1 MLFWENIKF
10 AFNALFANKVRT
22 LLTMLGIIIGVF
34 AVTILIGIG
43 DGLRGE
49 FSQQVESL
57 GSNVLVVTPG
67 KVDETTF
74 NPAASFGV
82 STLTVDD
89 LRAIQEN
96 VPTIEKSAPL
106 TLLSGTIIFNG
117 KAVAN
122 LLPISTT
129 PNYFSILENELAA
142 GEYFTEENLQN
153 KDRFVVI
160 GGAAAEAIFR
170 GGEEDARNEEE
181 LAKDAVAKK
190 IELLGEEF
198 TIMGV
203 LKEKED
209 ALNFGGSDTN
219 QVVLVP
225 RDTATEI
232 TGETV
237 VYRIVNKVR
246 TAEDVDMAKQQVFDT
261 ILELHHGIEDF
272 SVLTQDDV
280 LGVFNTFFNLL
291 SQAIIG
297 IAAISLIVGGI
308 GIMNIMLVS
317 VTERTREIGL
327 RKAIGASG
335 GNIMF
340 QFLVEASTISVF
352 GGLIG
357 VGLSL
362 IAAPL
367 IEQFFE
373 IPTNIT
379 FEAIIVA
386 FVISV
391 LTGILFGIMPAS
403 KAARKSPI
411 EALRYE

>member
-1 MLFWENIKF
+1 
-10 AFNALFANKVRT
+10 
-22 LLTMLGIIIGVF
+22 MLGIIIGVS

-67 KVDETTF
+67 KLDEKNF
-74 NPAASFGV
+74 NPSASFGV
-82 STLTVDD
+82 STLTIDD
-89 LRAIQEN
+89 LNAIQEK
-96 VPTIEKSAPL
+96 VPSIEKSAPL

-117 KAVAN
+117 KAVVN

-129 PNYFSILENELAA
+129 QNYFSILENELAA
-142 GEYFTEENLQN
+142 GKYFTEETLQN
-153 KDRFVVI
+153 KERVVVM
-160 GGAAAEAIFR
+160 GGKAAEQVFR
-170 GGEEDARNEEE
+170 GGEDDTRTEEE
-181 LAKDAVAKK
+181 LARDAIEKK
-190 IELLGEEF
+190 IELIGEEF
-198 TIMGV
+198 TVIGV
-203 LKEKED
+203 MKKKED

-237 VYRIVNKVR
+237 VYRIINRVKS
-246 TAEDVDMAKQQVFDT
+246 AEDVDATKQEVRET
-261 ILELHHGIEDF
+261 IIEQHHGIEDF
-272 SVLTQDDV
+272 TVLTQDDV
-280 LGVFNTFFNLL
+280 LSVFNSFFNLL

-340 QFLVEASTISVF
+340 QFLVEASAISVV
-352 GGLIG
+352 GGSVG

-362 IAAPL
+362 LSGPL
-367 IEQFFE
+367 ITKFFD
-373 IPTNIT
+373 IPTKIT
-379 FEAIIVA
+379 WEAIIIA
-386 FVISV
+386 FGISV